1 MLVKT
6 LRILSIVVCLSFIG
20 CNSKTST
27 LDAVEVRIDTWYK
40 LDRSVDKYQNLN
52 RDRPILVLY
61 TCDWDLVGHVVLKH
75 LSTTK
80 AFDLFTH
87 HKVLPLYAD
96 VTDYDGVAAME
107 LEKNNPYATV
117 HCFSLTFPSQETK
130 WFVIEDPAE
139 EYIYNLVKDELDSY
153 QDQIQ

>member
-1 MLVKT
+1 M
-6 LRILSIVVCLSFIG
+6 
-20 CNSKTST
+20 
-27 LDAVEVRIDTWYK
+27 
-40 LDRSVDKYQNLN
+40 
-52 RDRPILVLY
+52 
-61 TCDWDLVGHVVLKH
+61 DLVGHVVLKH

-130 WFVIEDPAE
+130 WFVIEDPTE